1 MRNIMPVIMLARVVM
16 DNDHNSLPLF
26 GVFVRTGWMG
36 FVLCSLSVRWNYLY
50 LSTFFFFMSDLV
62 LVAALRI
69 ITSKG
74 SIYG

>member
-1 MRNIMPVIMLARVVM
+1 MPVIMLARVVM

-50 LSTFFFFMSDLV
+50 LSSLFFMFDLV
-62 LVAALRI
+62 FVAALRI

-74 SIYG
+74 SIYGVDK